1 VEKGRLSQ
9 IIAVDLSERPENSEH
24 TKYISHCPECQT
36 ELVRNEGEVNHYCPT
51 MDVLHIIGRIQHYI
65 SRKAMD
71 IEGLGG
77 ETVALLFNND
87 LVHNYA
93 DLYKLTVEQIPLER
107 MAQNLPIT
115 W

>member
-1 VEKGRLSQ
+1 
-9 IIAVDLSERPENSEH
+9 
-24 TKYISHCPECQT
+24 
-36 ELVRNEGEVNHYCPT
+36 
-51 MDVLHIIGRIQHYI
+51 MDVLHKLLEEFNIIFREKQWIL
-65 SRKAMD
+65 KD
-71 IEGLGG
+71 LV

-93 DLYKLTVEQIPLER
+93 DLYKLTVEQILPLER

>member
-1 VEKGRLSQ
+1 
-9 IIAVDLSERPENSEH
+9 
-24 TKYISHCPECQT
+24 
-36 ELVRNEGEVNHYCPT
+36 
-51 MDVLHIIGRIQHYI
+51 MDVLHKLLEEFNIIF
-65 SRKAMD
+65 RKAMD